1 MLTTMFVT
9 MACFAPESYLMAGEI
24 MQRVIENQTRA
35 QEARKQ
41 WVYTQE
47 VFARSMQRNKTL
59 VREETRTY
67 RVLPSATSAKR
78 EPLAVAGQRRVKGK
92 LVTYDSPLSSED
104 GDNIDGWV
112 SDLTKSTR
120 DDDEKKGGLRDGF
133 GLNVFPLAGDKLKG
147 YIFTRKNDT
156 EFRGHPVYLIEYKP
170 KKKSKYEYEGDP
182 WEGEVL
188 VDKVSF
194 QPVFISSFLAFKMPM
209 AVKILLGTNIRD
221 LGFKVEY
228 DKFGDVWFPVRGSGE
243 FKLDAVWFFK
253 RNGTYSMKC
262 YDFKKGTAESSITFS
277 P

>member
-1 MLTTMFVT
+1 MLSTWILAVCVSADTTLT
-9 MACFAPESYLMAGEI
+9 ADAI

-47 VFARSMQRNKTL
+47 VFARSTQRNKTL
-59 VREETRTY
+59 MREETRTF
-67 RVLPSATSAKR
+67 RVLPSGKSTKR
-78 EPLAVAGQRRVKGK
+78 ELLTVTGQRRVKNKLERYAGALSGK
-92 LVTYDSPLSSED
+92 DDDS
-104 GDNIDGWV
+104 IDEWV
-112 SDLTKSTR
+112 SDLAEGKEDHDKSNGGFR
-120 DDDEKKGGLRDGF
+120 DAF
-133 GLNVFPLAGDKLKG
+133 GPNVFPLAGDKLKG
-147 YIFTRKNDT
+147 YNFARKNDA
-156 EFRGHPVYLIEYKP
+156 EFRGHSVYSVEYKP
-170 KKKSKYEYEGDP
+170 KKKGKYGYEGDP

-221 LGFKVEY
+221 LGFKIEY
-228 DKFGDVWFPVRGSGE
+228 DKFGDVWFPVKGSGE